1 MSARR
6 IANPHTVNTQ
16 ILNDA
21 SPSIPFIVRLSVAVV
36 DFILTLTTMSC
47 VTELHFCADP
57 ITDPCLSLLVLTL
70 GCAHVSWSGF

>member
-21 SPSIPFIVRLSVAVV
+21 SPSIPFIVRLSVAMV
-36 DFILTLTTMSC
+36 DFILTLTTISC
-47 VTELHFCADP
+47 VTELHFCA
-57 ITDPCLSLLVLTL
+57 DPCLSLLVLTL